1 MEFEVFGIS
10 NAQGHRGSD
19 FIRNEHSDD
28 AEFLKE
34 NHKTHQSEKKV
45 KTLKAKE

>member
-10 NAQGHRGSD
+10 NSQGYRGSD
-19 FIRNEHSDD
+19 LIRNEQSDD
-28 AEFLKE
+28 AELLKE
-34 NHKTHQSEKKV
+34 NQKTHQSEKKV